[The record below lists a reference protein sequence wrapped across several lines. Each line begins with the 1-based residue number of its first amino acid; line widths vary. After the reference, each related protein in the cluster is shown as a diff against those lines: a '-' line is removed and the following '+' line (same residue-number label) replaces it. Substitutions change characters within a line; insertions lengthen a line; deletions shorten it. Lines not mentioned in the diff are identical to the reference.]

1 MPEYQNAGNGKRKH
15 VVVAESALG
24 REIPAGAIVHHIDG
38 NGRNNTNDNLAI
50 FPSESYHQLIHLRQR
65 AFDACGHPEY
75 RKCPFCK
82 QWSDPQEMI
91 VVGDVPKRN
100 KRYCHRK
107 CKSEYERNRKA
118 KANG

>member
-1 MPEYQNAGNGKRKH
+1 MANYISGGSGKRQH
-15 VVVAESALG
+15 VKIVEAVLG
-24 REIPAGAIVHHIDG
+24 KELPSEARVHHIDG
-38 NGRNNTNDNLAI
+38 NGRNNVLTNLLVC
-50 FPSESYHQLIHLRQR
+50 PSETYHQLIHLRQR
-65 AFDACGHPEY
+65 AFDESGNPTF

-82 QWSDPQEMI
+82 QWSDPKEMI

-107 CKSEYERNRKA
+107 CKSDYERNRKA